1 MVDVDK
7 WLADAANLTKR
18 EVAPVD
24 SDKVMRQI
32 GSISSPLS
40 SSLALARQDARLTM
54 LCAAVAA
61 IVALAGLDSIASKAW
76 EQPVTTRIAA
86 PPAASPFGL
95 LVGE

>member
-18 EVAPVD
+18 EVTPID
-24 SDKVMRQI
+24 SDKVMQQI
-32 GSISSPLS
+32 GFISSPAS
-40 SSLALARQDARLTM
+40 SSLALARLDARLMM

-61 IVALAGLDSIASKAW
+61 IVALAGLDSIASKAL
-76 EQPVTTRIAA
+76 EQPVTTWIAA